1 MSETFWVIPTIN
13 SPNYKKF
20 RTKAIHSSNTST
32 QKRGA
37 RNSRM
42 GTRPLLSIVKHDKLY
57 RVYGFVMRKGGS
69 TLYSRA
75 QLKNSKT
82 KPPKKWNK
90 KQKQEINFASTIN
103 ALYYTMIRFS
113 RTKLLLIPPPR
124 THQTVIKRFFS
135 DPSQP
140 IYNHYHPSFNPPT
153 NRHTTEP

>member
-75 QLKNSKT
+75 QLKNETAKKMKQKT
-82 KPPKKWNK
+82 KTRNQFCVDYQCALLHHDSFFPD
-90 KQKQEINFASTIN
+90 ETTIN
-103 ALYYTMIRFS
+103 T
-113 RTKLLLIPPPR
+113 T
-124 THQTVIKRFFS
+124 TT
-135 DPSQP
+135 
-140 IYNHYHPSFNPPT
+140 NPPDG
-153 NRHTTEP
+153 H